1 MNVNFT
7 KSLSHSLQHSSFA
20 ILQFLG
26 TVMAGLVQLQFF
38 PIFVF
43 ETMDEG
49 VNIHLTKAF
58 LKLVYSD
65 LLGPEKFFCSKS
77 RGGVKIMLN
86 FKDINLENNWG

>member
-26 TVMAGLVQLQFF
+26 TIMAGLVQLWFF
-38 PIFVF
+38 PILVF

-49 VNIHLTKAF
+49 VHIHLIKAF
-58 LKLVYSD
+58 SKLVSSD
-65 LLGPEKFFCSKS
+65 LLGLEKNFCPKS
-77 RGGVKIMLN
+77 RGGFKIMLN
-86 FKDINLENNWG
+86 FRGINLENNWG